1 MRKHKQIKPPP
12 KRLFFIVNWFRL
24 GLVLSVVIFS
34 LLGLVACSNTSTAPE
49 ASWHRARETEVVSLT
64 QLQQLV
70 EDYTSELI
78 VPPSIVAEEIAVFS
92 VDLEQGKQLNIFDF
106 QLSDLCGQLGCFF
119 VGYLG
124 TGGNKLGREVL
135 AGYIPQSPGLTWQ
148 IGKTN
153 RTRGELPCIHLQS
166 GDEGGI
172 QEKLCFDGK
181 FYSSSNSSSSSSSS
195 SSNSSS
201 NTSTSTRLASLVGTT
216 SPLEAAR
223 AGS

>member
-1 MRKHKQIKPPP
+1 MRKHKRIKPPP
-12 KRLFFIVNWFRL
+12 KWLFFIANWFRF

-34 LLGLVACSNTSTAPE
+34 LLSLVACSSTSSNPE
-49 ASWHRARETEVVSLT
+49 ANWYKARETKVASLT

-70 EDYTSELI
+70 EDYTSELMI
-78 VPPSIVAEEIAVFS
+78 PSSIVAEEMAVFS

-124 TGGNKLGREVL
+124 AGGKLGREVL
-135 AGYIPQSPGLTWQ
+135 AGYVPQLPGLTWQ
-148 IGKTN
+148 VEKNKGTG
-153 RTRGELPCIHLQS
+153 GELPCINLQF
-166 GDEGGI
+166 GDKGEI
-172 QEKLCFDGK
+172 QEELCFDGK
-181 FYSSSNSSSSSSSS
+181 FYSSSSSSSSN